1 MDRMLVY
8 AKTPA
13 GEEATRQR
21 TRVVQRN
28 LRMVLL
34 QVDGQLN
41 VDGLVAKIGNE
52 SLVFSALRELE
63 KGGYIALSADAPS
76 VWEQSKVKVKK
87 IGAAAAQI
95 SHFSAFG
102 PSKAEPLDNDSFEPS
117 MIGEPSSFSAK
128 KHRKKVEPAIVVA
141 PTAEPV
147 VPAPA
152 PVVSHKLPPLK
163 PLPPGNWVKPKS
175 SSERLL
181 ETLAGLMSGLKTSLK
196 VNKKPVGGDLA
207 PYKRKSWPLRIAAT
221 LVALVVAVF
230 LVILLYPYNNHRAG
244 IESALGTIFGVPVRV
259 GSVGSQLLPR
269 PSLTLN
275 NVRIGEADEL
285 QIGTII
291 VPQLLSLSGSGRKVI
306 SEVEV
311 SDMVVQ
317 ADFFTNLPRLFSG
330 VHSSQNLVVEHVRFN
345 GVNMSAADLALNGM
359 VGDLSFKSGEHQ
371 NELLLMTADRAL
383 QFKFSAMQAGIE
395 VGVNSVG
402 WKPAENSPY
411 EFSMIAAKGL
421 LERGKLSLSSTEL
434 RTADGFF
441 KGGWSFEWG
450 KGRFS
455 TAANGEVSS
464 MDVRKLAKMFSL
476 PLEMD
481 GRLSG
486 NVTLAGAGNNWP
498 SMWQA
503 TEATMT
509 MQVDRGVINGIDLG
523 EAARRGAGNAVRG
536 GLTKFERMKADL
548 VINSQ
553 QVSGKNVQVESG
565 MVTANGQFLAGSDK
579 SVEAE
584 MQMKIQGTVAPIRA
598 LLRVYGKLPVLQT
611 VMEK

>member
-95 SHFSAFG
+95 SQFSAFG
-102 PSKAEPLDNDSFEPS
+102 QSKAEPLDNDSFEPS
-117 MIGEPSSFSAK
+117 VFSESASLSTK
-128 KHRKKVEPAIVVA
+128 KAHKKVEPAISVA
-141 PTAEPV
+141 STAESV
-147 VPAPA
+147 APAPA
-152 PVVSHKLPPLK
+152 PVASHKLPPLK
-163 PLPPGNWVKPKS
+163 PLPPGNWVKPKGS
-175 SSERLL
+175 LERLQ
-181 ETLAGLMSGLKTSLK
+181 EMLAGLTSGFKTSPK
-196 VNKKPVGGDLA
+196 TSSKAEKSVSGDLA
-207 PYKRKSWPLRIAAT
+207 PYKHKSWPLRIAGILA
-221 LVALVVAVF
+221 ALVVVGFLIVF
-230 LVILLYPYNNHRAG
+230 MYPYNSHRAA
-244 IESALGTIFGVPVRV
+244 IESTLGAMIGVPVRI

-275 NVRIGEADEL
+275 NVRIGEGEDL
-285 QIGTII
+285 QIGTIV
-291 VPQLLSLSGSGRKVI
+291 VPQLLSLYGSGRKVI
-306 SEVEV
+306 PEVDV
-311 SDMVVQ
+311 NDVVVQ
-317 ADFFTNLPRLFSG
+317 ADFLTNLPRFFSG
-330 VHSSQNLVVEHVRFN
+330 VHSSQNLVVEHVRFS
-345 GVNMSAADLALNGM
+345 GVSLAAADLVLKDM
-359 VGDLSFKSGEHQ
+359 VGELSLKSGNQ
-371 NELLLMTADRAL
+371 ADELLLATPNRAL
-383 QFKFSAMQAGIE
+383 QFKFAPIQAGIE
-395 VGVNSVG
+395 VVVQSAG

-411 EFSMIAAKGL
+411 EFSLIAAKGL
-421 LERGKLSLSSTEL
+421 LQRGKLDLNNTEF
-434 RTADGFF
+434 RVAEGSF
-441 KGGWSFEWG
+441 KGGWTFEWG
-450 KGRFS
+450 KGSFS

-464 MDVRKLAKMFSL
+464 MEVRGLTKIFAL

-486 NVTLAGAGNNWP
+486 NVILAGAGNNWW

-503 TEATMT
+503 TEATMS
-509 MQVDRGVINGIDLG
+509 MRVDRGVINGV
-523 EAARRGAGNAVRG
+523 VRG
-536 GLTKFERMKADL
+536 GLTKFDSMKADL
-548 VINSQ
+548 VINAR
-553 QVSGKNVQVESG
+553 QVSGKNVQIDSG

-584 MQMKIQGTVAPIRA
+584 MQMKIQGTAAPIRSV
-598 LLRVYGKLPVLQT
+598 LRVYGKLPVLQT